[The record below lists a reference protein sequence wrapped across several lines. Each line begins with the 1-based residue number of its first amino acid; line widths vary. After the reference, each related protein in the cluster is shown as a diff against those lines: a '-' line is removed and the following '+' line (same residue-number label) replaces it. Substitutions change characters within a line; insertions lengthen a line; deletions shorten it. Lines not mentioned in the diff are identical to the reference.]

1 MSKKAN
7 VIVMGGGPA
16 GSIAALTLQKLGHQV
31 TVFEKEKFPR
41 YRVGESFLPGTLSIL
56 HRLGLSDKIAEAG
69 YVLKPSATFLWG
81 KTEAPWT
88 FSFSTPKTEDW
99 VFDHAIQVLRSE
111 FDQML
116 LDTCRERGVRVFEEA
131 AVIDVD
137 VEHDDF
143 VSVQVRHKNETSE
156 FKADYLIDA
165 SGSNSPLVRK
175 LDLREYDE
183 FYKSVALWSY
193 FKTPDPFK
201 NDLNGTTFS
210 ITFEDGWIW
219 MIPLKDGIYSVGTI
233 VDQSKLPDIK
243 AQGLEAFYDA
253 TLAKSERALGI
264 LNGVQR
270 CEEVKLVRDW
280 SYETKYFSN
289 KRFFLCGDSACFTD
303 PLFSQGVHLASQSA
317 VSAASS
323 IDYLMN
329 QPEQQAQVHA
339 WYNRSYKETYN
350 QYHEFL
356 ASFYTFA
363 SFTEPESEFWTKR
376 RISES
381 ADERLKRKEWFEQLV
396 NGEKQNRPQI
406 GDFKDRASTM
416 IAIGRHQRPTLTDEF
431 MDAELNPARVRW
443 ISDLT
448 KQLNRIT
455 RFEWKGERVETSDY
469 FKIEPQSFKLQLK
482 QILSNGAGKDMSK
495 YSVNDALVQ
504 LMQALK
510 QEGFGYKELMVRLND
525 VGEVNSSQFV
535 IRLMESG
542 LLDGYDKTGERVRV
556 QDRLRFDGVGVEYE
570 V

>member
-56 HRLGLSDKIAEAG
+56 HRLGLSDKIDAAG
-69 YVLKPSATFLWG
+69 YVQKPSATFLWG

-88 FSFSTPKTEDW
+88 FSFTTPKTEDW

-116 LDTCRERGVRVFEEA
+116 LDTCRERGVQVFEEA
-131 AVIDVD
+131 AVTEVD
-137 VEHDDF
+137 VEHPDH
-143 VSVQVRHKNETSE
+143 VSVQVRHRNESSE
-156 FKADYLIDA
+156 FTADYLIDA

-175 LDLREYDE
+175 LGLREYDE

-193 FKTPDPFK
+193 FETPDPFQ

-210 ITFEDGWIW
+210 ITFEDGWVW
-219 MIPLKDGIYSVGTI
+219 MIPLKGGVYSVGVI
-233 VDQSKLPDIK
+233 VDQSKLAEIK
-243 AQGLEAFYDA
+243 AEGLEQFYDK
-253 TLAKSERALGI
+253 TLAKSERALSI
-264 LNGVQR
+264 LKGVQR
-270 CEEVKLVRDW
+270 REEVKLVRDW
-280 SYETKYFSN
+280 SYETSCFSRQ
-289 KRFFLCGDSACFTD
+289 RFFLCGDSACFTD

-317 VSAASS
+317 VSAAAS
-323 IDYLMN
+323 IDYLMS
-329 QPEQQAQVHA
+329 QPEQRDEVHA
-339 WYNRSYKETYN
+339 WYNRTYRETYN

-363 SFTEPESEFWTKR
+363 SFTEPESAFWTKR

-381 ADERLKRKEWFEQLV
+381 ADERLQRKEWFEQLV
-396 NGEKQNRPQI
+396 SGANQSRPQI
-406 GDFKDRASTM
+406 GDFKDRAATM
-416 IAIGRHQRPTLTDEF
+416 IAIGRHQRQGLTDEF

-448 KQLNRIT
+448 KQLNSIV
-455 RFEWKGERVETSDY
+455 RFEWQGAQVDTEGF
-469 FKIEPQSFKLQLK
+469 FKIEPQSFKLQP
-482 QILSNGAGKDMSK
+482 QRILCNGAGKDMTK
-495 YSVNDALVQ
+495 YAVSDPLRGVI
-504 LMQALK
+504 QALHE
-510 QEGFGYKELMVRLND
+510 QHFGYKELMIRLNE

-535 IRLMESG
+535 IRLMEAG
-542 LLDGYDKTGERVRV
+542 LLEGFDKHHERVLV

>member
-1 MSKKAN
+1 MSKKAK

-56 HRLGLSDKIAEAG
+56 HRLGLSDRIDAAG
-69 YVLKPSATFLWG
+69 YVQKPSATFLWG

-88 FSFSTPKTEDW
+88 FSFTTPKTEDW

-116 LDTCRERGVRVFEEA
+116 LDTCRERGVQVFEEA
-131 AVIDVD
+131 AVTEVD
-137 VEHDDF
+137 VEHPDH
-143 VSVQVRHKNETSE
+143 VSVQVRHRNESSE
-156 FKADYLIDA
+156 FTADYLIDA

-175 LDLREYDE
+175 LGLREYDE

-193 FKTPDPFK
+193 FETPDPFQ

-219 MIPLKDGIYSVGTI
+219 MIPLKGGVYSVGVI
-233 VDQSKLPDIK
+233 VDQSKLAEIK
-243 AQGLEAFYDA
+243 AAGLEAFYDK
-253 TLAKSERALGI
+253 TLAKSERALSI
-264 LNGVQR
+264 LKGVQR
-270 CEEVKLVRDW
+270 REEVKLVRDW
-280 SYETKYFSN
+280 SYETSCFSRQ
-289 KRFFLCGDSACFTD
+289 RFFLCGDSACFTD

-317 VSAASS
+317 VSAAAS
-323 IDYLMN
+323 IDYLMS
-329 QPEQQAQVHA
+329 QPEQSDEVHA
-339 WYNRSYKETYN
+339 WYNRTYRETYN

-363 SFTEPESEFWTKR
+363 SFTEPESAFWTKR

-381 ADERLKRKEWFEQLV
+381 ADERLQRKEWFEQLV
-396 NGEKQNRPQI
+396 SGENQSRPQI
-406 GDFKDRASTM
+406 ADFKDRAATM
-416 IAIGRHQRPTLTDEF
+416 IAIGRHQRQGLTDEF

-448 KQLNRIT
+448 KQLNRIV
-455 RFEWKGERVETSDY
+455 RFEWQGARVDTEGFY
-469 FKIEPQSFKLQLK
+469 KIEPQSFKLQP
-482 QILSNGAGKDMSK
+482 QRILCNGAGKDMTK
-495 YSVNDALVQ
+495 YAVSEPLRGVI
-504 LMQALK
+504 QALHE
-510 QEGFGYKELMVRLND
+510 QHFGYKELMIRLNE

-535 IRLMESG
+535 IRLMEAG
-542 LLDGYDKTGERVRV
+542 LLEGFDKHDERVLV

>member
-1 MSKKAN
+1 MSKKAK

-16 GSIAALTLQKLGHQV
+16 GSIAALTLQRLGHQV

-56 HRLGLSDKIAEAG
+56 HRLGLSDKIDQAG
-69 YVLKPSATFLWG
+69 YVKKPSATFLWG

-99 VFDHAIQVLRSE
+99 VFDHAIQVLRSD

-137 VEHDDF
+137 TSAADH
-143 VSVQVRHKNETSE
+143 VSLQVRHKGETSE
-156 FKADYLIDA
+156 FQADYLIDA
-165 SGSNSPLVRK
+165 SGSNSPLVRQ
-175 LDLREYDE
+175 LGLREYDE

-193 FKTPDPFK
+193 FKAPDPFR

-233 VDQSKLPDIK
+233 VDQSKLGEIK
-243 AQGLEAFYDA
+243 SLGLEAFYDQ
-253 TLAKSERALGI
+253 TLAKSERALAI

-280 SYETKYFSN
+280 SYETKYYSRD
-289 KRFFLCGDSACFTD
+289 RFFLCGDSACFTD

-323 IDYLMN
+323 IDYLMSH
-329 QPEQQAQVHA
+329 PEQHDQVHA
-339 WYNRSYKETYN
+339 WYNRSYRETYN

-381 ADERLKRKEWFEQLV
+381 ADVRLQRKEWFEQLV
-396 NGEKQNRPQI
+396 NGEKRNRPQLS
-406 GDFKDRASTM
+406 DFKDRAATM
-416 IAIGRHQRPTLTDEF
+416 IAIGKHQRQGLTDEF

-443 ISDLT
+443 ISELT

-455 RFEWKGERVETSDY
+455 RFDWNGEQVTTVDY
-469 FKIEPQSFKLQLK
+469 YKIEPQSFKLQLK
-482 QILSNGAGKDMSK
+482 QILSNEAGKDMSK
-495 YSVNDALVQ
+495 YSVNQALVD

-510 QEGFGYKELMVRLND
+510 DQGFGYKELMIRLNE
-525 VGEVNSSQFV
+525 VGEVNSSQFI
-535 IRLMESG
+535 IRLIEAG
-542 LLDGYDKTGERVRV
+542 LLEGYDKAGDKVLV

>member
-1 MSKKAN
+1 MSKKAK

-56 HRLGLSDKIAEAG
+56 HRLGLSEKIDSAG
-69 YVLKPSATFLWG
+69 YVKKPSATFLWG

-88 FSFSTPKTEDW
+88 FSFTTPKTEDW

-116 LDTCRERGVRVFEEA
+116 LETCRERGIQVFEEA
-131 AVIDVD
+131 VVAEVE
-137 VEHDDF
+137 VEHADH
-143 VSVQVRHKNETSE
+143 VSVQVRHRNESSE
-156 FKADYLIDA
+156 FTADYLIDA

-175 LDLREYDE
+175 LGLREYDE

-193 FKTPDPFK
+193 FETPDPFM

-219 MIPLKDGIYSVGTI
+219 MIPLKSGVYSVGVI
-233 VDQSKLPDIK
+233 VDQSKLAEIK
-243 AQGLEAFYDA
+243 DEGIGQFYDK
-253 TLAKSERALGI
+253 TLAKSERALSI

-270 CEEVKLVRDW
+270 REEVKLVRDW
-280 SYETKYFSN
+280 SYETTCFSRQ
-289 KRFFLCGDSACFTD
+289 RFFLCGDSACFTD

-317 VSAASS
+317 VSAAAS
-323 IDYLMN
+323 IDYLMS
-329 QPEQQAQVHA
+329 QPEQSNEVHA
-339 WYNRSYKETYN
+339 WYNRTYRETYN

-381 ADERLKRKEWFEQLV
+381 ADERFKRKEWFEQLV
-396 NGEKQNRPQI
+396 SGENKSRPQI
-406 GDFKDRASTM
+406 GEFKDRAATM
-416 IAIGRHQRPTLTDEF
+416 IAIGRHQRQGLTDEF

-448 KQLNRIT
+448 KQLNRIV
-455 RFEWKGERVETSDY
+455 RFEWQGAHVGTEGF
-469 FKIEPQSFKLQLK
+469 FKIEPQSFKLQP
-482 QILSNGAGKDMSK
+482 QRILCNGAGKDMTK
-495 YSVNDALVQ
+495 YAVSAPLLGIV
-504 LMQALK
+504 QALH
-510 QEGFGYKELMVRLND
+510 EENFGYKELMIRLNE

-542 LLDGYDKTGERVRV
+542 LLEGFDKNDERVLV

>member
-1 MSKKAN
+1 MNKSAH
-7 VIVMGGGPA
+7 VIIMGGGPA

-56 HRLGLSDKIAEAG
+56 HRLGLSDKIEQAG

-88 FSFSTPKTEDW
+88 FSFNTPKTEDW
-99 VFDHAIQVLRSE
+99 VFDHAIQVLRSD

-137 VEHDDF
+137 TEHADK
-143 VSVQVRHKNETSE
+143 VSVTVRHKDETSE
-156 FKADYLIDA
+156 FTADYLIDA

-233 VDQSKLPDIK
+233 VDQSKLADIK
-243 AQGLEAFYDA
+243 AMGLNAFYDK
-253 TLAKSERALGI
+253 TLAKSERALSI
-264 LNGVQR
+264 LNGVER
-270 CEEVKLVRDW
+270 SEDVKLVRDW
-280 SYETKYFSN
+280 SYETKCFSRN
-289 KRFFLCGDSACFTD
+289 RFFLCGDSACFTD

-323 IDYLMN
+323 IDYLM
-329 QPEQQAQVHA
+329 QHPEQSEKVHA
-339 WYNRSYKETYN
+339 WYNRSYSETYN

-363 SFTEPESEFWTKR
+363 SFTEPASEFWTKR

-416 IAIGRHQRPTLTDEF
+416 IAIGRHQRDGLTDEF

-448 KQLNRIT
+448 KQLNRIVS
-455 RFEWKGERVETSDY
+455 FSWLGDQVETADY
-469 FKIEPQSFKLQLK
+469 FKIEPLSFKLSLK
-482 QILSNGAGKDMSK
+482 QILSNGAGKDMTK
-495 YSVNDALVQ
+495 YTVSDALVKLFKDLNEQ
-504 LMQALK
+504 N
-510 QEGFGYKELMVRLND
+510 FGYKELMVRLNE

-535 IRLMESG
+535 IRLMEAG
-542 LLDGYDKTGERVRV
+542 LLDGFDKQGQKVLV